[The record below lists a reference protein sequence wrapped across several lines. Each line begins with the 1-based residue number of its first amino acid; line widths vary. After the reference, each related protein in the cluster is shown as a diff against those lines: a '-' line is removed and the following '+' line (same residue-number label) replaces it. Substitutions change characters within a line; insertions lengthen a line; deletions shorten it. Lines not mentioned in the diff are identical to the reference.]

1 MKRLVIAT
9 RGSELAVW
17 QANYIKSLIEN
28 KYKDI
33 KVVLKKIKTQG
44 DKILDVP
51 LAKIGGKG
59 LFVKEIEEALLSKD
73 ADIAVHSMKDVPI
86 ELPAGLEIFVTPKR
100 EEPNDAFLSVKYS
113 SLKELPENAVVG
125 TSSLRRK
132 LQLLK
137 LRNDLIV
144 KDLRGNV
151 NTRIRKMLE
160 GNFDAIILAK
170 SGLKRLNLTEH
181 IKETVSMDKILPA
194 VCQGILGVE
203 VRSDDSKTKEIISFI
218 NDKETMIRARCE
230 RAFLRGL
237 QGGCQVPIA
246 GYSEII
252 GNKIYLKSLLSSLD
266 GKKHLFVE
274 DEDEIDNF
282 EKLGERNAERIL
294 KSGGKEI
301 LEEVYS

>member
-17 QANYIKSLIEN
+17 QANYIKGLIEN

-33 KVVLKKIKTQG
+33 EVVLKKIKTQG

-59 LFVKEIEEALLSKD
+59 LFVKEIEEALLNKD

-113 SLKELPENAVVG
+113 SLEELPENAVVG

-132 LQLLK
+132 LQLLR

-181 IKETVSMDKILPA
+181 IKETVPMDKILPA
-194 VCQGILGVE
+194 VCQGILGIE

-218 NDKETMIRARCE
+218 NDKETMIRAKCE

-252 GNKIYLKSLLSSLD
+252 GGKIYLKSLLSSLD

-274 DEDEIDNF
+274 GEDEIDNF
-282 EKLGERNAERIL
+282 EKLGERNAEKIL

>member
-17 QANYIKSLIEN
+17 QANYIKSLIED

-33 KVVLKKIKTQG
+33 EVVLKKIKTQG

-59 LFVKEIEEALLSKD
+59 LFVKEIEEALLNKD

-113 SLKELPENAVVG
+113 SLEELPENAVVG

-137 LRNDLIV
+137 LRSDLIV

-181 IKETVSMDKILPA
+181 IKETVPMDKILPA
-194 VCQGILGVE
+194 VCQGILGIE

-218 NDKETMIRARCE
+218 NDKETMIRAKCE

-252 GNKIYLKSLLSSLD
+252 GGKIYLKSLLSSLD

-282 EKLGERNAERIL
+282 EKLGERNAEKIL

>member
-17 QANYIKSLIEN
+17 QANYIKSLIED

-33 KVVLKKIKTQG
+33 EVVLKKIKTQG

-59 LFVKEIEEALLSKD
+59 LFVKEIEEALLNKD

-113 SLKELPENAVVG
+113 SLEELPENAVVG

-181 IKETVSMDKILPA
+181 IKETVPMDKILPA
-194 VCQGILGVE
+194 VCQGILGIE

-274 DEDEIDNF
+274 GEDEIDNF

>member
-17 QANYIKSLIEN
+17 QANYIKSLIED

-33 KVVLKKIKTQG
+33 EVVLKKIKTQG

-59 LFVKEIEEALLSKD
+59 LFVKEIEEALLNKD

-113 SLKELPENAVVG
+113 SLEELPENAVVG

-132 LQLLK
+132 LQLLRLK
-137 LRNDLIV
+137 NDLIV

-181 IKETVSMDKILPA
+181 IKETVPMDKILPA
-194 VCQGILGVE
+194 VCQGILGIE

-218 NDKETMIRARCE
+218 NDKETMIRAKCE

-252 GNKIYLKSLLSSLD
+252 GGKIYLKSLLSSLD

-282 EKLGERNAERIL
+282 EKLGERNAEKIL

>member
-17 QANYIKSLIEN
+17 QANYIKSLIED

-33 KVVLKKIKTQG
+33 EVVLKKIKTQG

-59 LFVKEIEEALLSKD
+59 LFVKEIEEALLNKD

-113 SLKELPENAVVG
+113 SLEELPENAVVG

-137 LRNDLIV
+137 LRSDLIV

-160 GNFDAIILAK
+160 GDFDAIILAK

-194 VCQGILGVE
+194 VCQGILGIE

-218 NDKETMIRARCE
+218 NDKETMIRAKCE

-246 GYSEII
+246 GYSKII
-252 GNKIYLKSLLSSLD
+252 GGKIYLKSLLSSLD

-282 EKLGERNAERIL
+282 EKLGERNAEKIL

>member
-17 QANYIKSLIEN
+17 QANYIKSLIED

-33 KVVLKKIKTQG
+33 EVVLKKIKTQG

-59 LFVKEIEEALLSKD
+59 LFVKEIEEALLNKD

-113 SLKELPENAVVG
+113 SLEELPENAVVG

-137 LRNDLIV
+137 LRSDLIV

-181 IKETVSMDKILPA
+181 IKETVPMDKILPA
-194 VCQGILGVE
+194 VCQGILGIE

-218 NDKETMIRARCE
+218 NDKETMIRAKCE

-252 GNKIYLKSLLSSLD
+252 GGKIYLKSLLSSLD

-274 DEDEIDNF
+274 GEDEIDNF
-282 EKLGERNAERIL
+282 EKLGERNAEKIL

>member
-33 KVVLKKIKTQG
+33 EVVLKKIKTQG

-59 LFVKEIEEALLSKD
+59 LFVKEIEEALLNKD

-113 SLKELPENAVVG
+113 SLEELPENAVVG

-132 LQLLK
+132 LQLLR

-181 IKETVSMDKILPA
+181 IKETVPMDKILPA
-194 VCQGILGVE
+194 VCQGILGIE

-218 NDKETMIRARCE
+218 NDKETMIRAKCE

-252 GNKIYLKSLLSSLD
+252 GGKIYLKSLLSSLD

-274 DEDEIDNF
+274 GEDEIDNF
-282 EKLGERNAERIL
+282 EKLGERNAEKIL

>member
-33 KVVLKKIKTQG
+33 EVVLKKIKTQG

-59 LFVKEIEEALLSKD
+59 LFVKEIEEALLNKD

-160 GNFDAIILAK
+160 GDFDAIILAK

-181 IKETVSMDKILPA
+181 IKETVPMDKILPA

-203 VRSDDSKTKEIISFI
+203 VRSDDNKTKEIISFI

-252 GNKIYLKSLLSSLD
+252 GGKIYLKSLLSSLD

>member
-17 QANYIKSLIEN
+17 QANYIKGLIEN

-33 KVVLKKIKTQG
+33 EVVLKKIKTQG

-59 LFVKEIEEALLSKD
+59 LFVKEIEEALLNKD

-113 SLKELPENAVVG
+113 SLEELPENAVVG

-137 LRNDLIV
+137 LRSDLIV

-160 GNFDAIILAK
+160 GDFDAIILAK

-181 IKETVSMDKILPA
+181 IKETVPMDKILPA
-194 VCQGILGVE
+194 VCQGILGIE

-218 NDKETMIRARCE
+218 NDKETMIRAKCE

-252 GNKIYLKSLLSSLD
+252 GGKIYLKSLLSSLD

-282 EKLGERNAERIL
+282 EKLGERNAEKIL
-294 KSGGKEI
+294 RSGGKEI

>member
-33 KVVLKKIKTQG
+33 EVVLKKIKTQG

-59 LFVKEIEEALLSKD
+59 LFVKEIEAALLNKD

-113 SLKELPENAVVG
+113 SLEELPENAVVG

-132 LQLLK
+132 LQLLR

-181 IKETVSMDKILPA
+181 IKETVPMDKILPA
-194 VCQGILGVE
+194 VCQGILGIE

-218 NDKETMIRARCE
+218 NDKETMIRAKCE

-252 GNKIYLKSLLSSLD
+252 GGKIYLKSLLSSLD

-274 DEDEIDNF
+274 GEDEIDNF
-282 EKLGERNAERIL
+282 EKLGERNAEKIL

>member
-17 QANYIKSLIEN
+17 QANYIKGLIEN

-33 KVVLKKIKTQG
+33 EVVLKKIKTQG

-59 LFVKEIEEALLSKD
+59 LFVKEIEEALLNKD

-113 SLKELPENAVVG
+113 SLEELPENAVVG

-137 LRNDLIV
+137 LRSDLIV

-181 IKETVSMDKILPA
+181 IKETVPMDKILPA
-194 VCQGILGVE
+194 VCQGILGIE

-218 NDKETMIRARCE
+218 NDKETMIRAKCE

-252 GNKIYLKSLLSSLD
+252 GGKIYLKSLLSSLD

-274 DEDEIDNF
+274 GEDEIDNF
-282 EKLGERNAERIL
+282 EKLGERNAEKIL

>member
-17 QANYIKSLIEN
+17 QANYIKSLIED

-33 KVVLKKIKTQG
+33 EVVLKKIKTQG

-59 LFVKEIEEALLSKD
+59 LFVKEIEEALLNKD

-113 SLKELPENAVVG
+113 SLEELPENAVVG

-181 IKETVSMDKILPA
+181 IKETVPMDKILPA
-194 VCQGILGVE
+194 VCQGILGIE

-218 NDKETMIRARCE
+218 NDKETMIRAKCE

-252 GNKIYLKSLLSSLD
+252 GGKIYLKSLLSSLD

-274 DEDEIDNF
+274 GEDEIDNF
-282 EKLGERNAERIL
+282 EKLGERNAEKIL